1 MWTTYLKLSR
11 KLPSSPHL
19 VNMVQ
24 ILLIFQRTFNNKW
37 LSLYGIILAAE
48 IKLIKEVRA
57 TLHPFPLL

>member
-1 MWTTYLKLSR
+1 
-11 KLPSSPHL
+11 
-19 VNMVQ
+19 VVQ

-48 IKLIKEVRA
+48 TKLIKEVRA